1 MNKYLYII
9 CRTSIVLLLLIL
21 AFASAKAQTVVYVG
35 ETTTLDV
42 EPQPGDTYSWQLYDD
57 GTVDFAKV
65 DGNCPASSANFVGS
79 PDGASV
85 QVEWLEPGI
94 YFYKVTATDITGCT
108 MNLKIGI
115 IEVKESRPIA
125 IIAQPE
131 PDNICIGDL
140 ATLEISISAKGPWN
154 LTITDGLNSWEVN
167 DIQKSPFLFQFKPLS
182 GAFYW
187 ISKVSNVNGTTIIPS
202 PQVWLEVKPRPVSSK
217 IYLYEP

>member
-1 MNKYLYII
+1 MV
-9 CRTSIVLLLLIL
+9 VLLLVLL
-21 AFASAKAQTVVYVG
+21 AFASAKSQTVVYVG

-85 QVEWLEPGI
+85 QVVWNKVGI
-94 YFYKVTATDITGCT
+94 YFYKVTAYDITGCT

-115 IEVKESRPIA
+115 IEVKEALPVA
-125 IIAQPE
+125 TIAQPE
-131 PDNICIGDL
+131 PDNICAGDM
-140 ATLEISISAKGPWN
+140 ATMEISITALGPWN
-154 LTITDGLNSWEVN
+154 LTVTDGVNSWEVT
-167 DIQKSPFLFQFKPLS
+167 DIQESPFLFKFTPIS

-187 ISKVSNVNGTTIIPS
+187 VSEVSNKNGTTTDPS
-202 PQVWLEVKPRPVSSK
+202 PKVWLEVKPRPVSSK
-217 IYLYEP
+217 IYQYEP